1 MTAITTS
8 PICPNFL
15 SGWLQEAYDW
25 LDHKMLESRWKLRRA
40 IRVMNQ
46 VLASLG
52 LEQHPDKTFIG
63 RLERGFDFLGI
74 QFTATGETS
83 PSAVSL
89 ARRKEKTARLYEQGA
104 STPTT
109 TFVEVNQ
116 RIERHQQNWL
126 RYLQGILGID
136 HPATKNHEP
145 SRHPQRYHARPC
157 FVFSSSLS
165 PSVTI
170 AGRKSTT

>member
-1 MTAITTS
+1 MTAIT
-8 PICPNFL
+8 ICPNLL

-25 LDHKMLESRWKLRRA
+25 LDHKMLESRWKLRRV